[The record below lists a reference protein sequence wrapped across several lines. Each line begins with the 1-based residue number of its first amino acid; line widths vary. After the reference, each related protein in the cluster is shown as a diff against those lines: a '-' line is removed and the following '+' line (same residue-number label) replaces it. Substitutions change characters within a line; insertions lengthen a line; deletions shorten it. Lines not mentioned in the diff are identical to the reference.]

1 MFSFPLQWFPS
12 PSAARLFSIVLLIWF
27 AAELTNMVIG
37 RRGLMRSGRKDRGSF
52 WVIIIAVYVCFTIPF
67 IARGADLWVI
77 TGGSQYAGIAL
88 VLVGIALREW
98 SILVLGRYFSVVV
111 RIESDHH
118 LITAGPY
125 RWLRHPSYTGT
136 LITIAGFGLALGS
149 VIGVVLAVVLCLAAY
164 SYRAQVEER
173 ALLAAFGEEYSA
185 YVGRT
190 WRFFP
195 GW

>member
-77 TGGSQYAGIAL
+77 TGGLQYAGIAL

-118 LITAGPY
+118 LIHGRTV
-125 RWLRHPSYTGT
+125 S
-136 LITIAGFGLALGS
+136 
-149 VIGVVLAVVLCLAAY
+149 LAAA
-164 SYRAQVEER
+164 SVLYRHVDHDRRVRPGAGVGDRSR
-173 ALLAAFGEEYSA
+173 AGSCSLP
-185 YVGRT
+185 GRVFLS
-190 WRFFP
+190 RS
-195 GW
+195 G